1 MTARISSHGS
11 PVISKEAY
19 IWLETYRV
27 GHHELTDSWIRIYI
41 CHNVSLL
48 PFSYF
53 QNTTSISNPSIN
65 NLNIFMI

>member
-19 IWLETYRV
+19 ICLETYGV
-27 GHHELTDSWIRIYI
+27 GHHELTDSWIRIHI
-41 CHNVSLL
+41 RLCHNASLL

-53 QNTTSISNPSIN
+53 QNTTSINT
-65 NLNIFMI
+65 